1 MPNNNQMTK
10 LSYNDVQRLINETE
24 QLKSQLQF
32 YIQQSTLVNDSIT
45 DLEGSR
51 LALKE
56 ILSRKEGEKLLIPLG
71 TQLLLPVIIDSKT
84 TVLHDLGSN
93 ISKNIPVEDSIKKI
107 ESRIELFRK
116 SATSLNQE
124 IYKLETI
131 ITQRENFLNQ
141 LVPADTKK

>member
-1 MPNNNQMTK
+1 MTK